1 MIAHFLK
8 LEWKQY
14 FRSSYWQKSIFLNIL
29 LGFFALYF
37 MASFLIIGIGGY
49 YILKDQ
55 FPEQDPL
62 VLVNSFLMNV
72 IVGDLIFRYIMQK
85 LPVMN
90 IKPLLILPI
99 NKKKIV
105 HFILMKS
112 SFSIFNLFGLFF
124 YIPFAV
130 VLIVNGYDT
139 TGALAWLFSM
149 ILVVQSANFFN
160 FLVNKNNQVFMGLI
174 TILVGG
180 YIIQKFEVFN
190 LAGFIGEGFDAVYAN
205 PIYALL
211 FLVLVFVLYNF
222 NYKQLRNEVY
232 LDAFISQEV
241 KVAKSSDLAF
251 TNRFGDIAPFIK
263 NDLRLLVRN
272 KRTKSSLWMLLMGL
286 LYGLI
291 FYTQPIYADK
301 EWVFVLVG
309 IFSTG
314 VFLMNFGQ
322 FIPAW
327 DSSYYKM
334 LMSQNITYERYLKSK
349 FIIMTISVVL
359 LFLLGIPYVYFG
371 WKVLAVHFAATI
383 YNIGVNTHVIMFG
396 GSFNRKK
403 INLDEKAAFNYQGT
417 GAVQWLIGIPLMLF
431 PMALFGL
438 ISWLVNFETAVITL
452 LFLGFSGI
460 AFHKNLMKFITHKY
474 QESKYKMIHA
484 FNQEN

>member
-29 LGFFALYF
+29 LVFFALYF

-49 YILKDQ
+49 YILKDL
-55 FPEQDPL
+55 FPTQDPL
-62 VLVNSFLMNV
+62 VLVNSFLMYA
-72 IVGDLIFRYIMQK
+72 IVGDLIFRYMMQN

-90 IKPLLILPI
+90 IKPLLTLPI
-99 NKKKIV
+99 KKNKIV
-105 HFILMKS
+105 HFILLKS
-112 SFSIFNLFGLFF
+112 AVSFFNLFALFF
-124 YIPFAV
+124 YIPFSV
-130 VLIVNGYDT
+130 VLIREGYDAS
-139 TGALAWLFSM
+139 GVLAWLFSM
-149 ILVVQSANFFN
+149 ILLTQSANFFN
-160 FLVNKNNQVFMGLI
+160 FLINKNNQAFVGLI
-174 TILVGG
+174 ALLIVG
-180 YIIQKFEVFN
+180 YLIHHFEIFN
-190 LAGFIGEGFDAVYAN
+190 LAGFIGQGFDAIYSSPVYAL
-205 PIYALL
+205 IFVVLLL
-211 FLVLVFVLYNF
+211 FLYQF

-232 LDAFISQEV
+232 LDAIISE
-241 KVAKSSDLAF
+241 KSKEASSVDLSF
-251 TNRFGDIAPFIK
+251 TDKFGDIAPFIK
-263 NDLRLLVRN
+263 NDLRLMMRN

-286 LYGLI
+286 LYGLV
-291 FYTQPIYADK
+291 FYTQPIYADI
-301 EWVFVLVG
+301 EVIFVLVG

-314 VFLMNFGQ
+314 IFLMNFGQ

-334 LMSQNITYERYLKSK
+334 LMSQNIKYERYLKSK
-349 FIIMTISVVL
+349 FMIMTISIVVL
-359 LFLLGIPYVYFG
+359 FVLGIPYVYFG
-371 WKVLAVHFAATI
+371 WKILAVHFAAMI

-431 PMALFGL
+431 PMGLFWL
-438 ISWLVNFETAVITL
+438 ISWLVNFETATLTL
-452 LFLGFSGI
+452 LILGFAGI
-460 AFHKNLMKFITHKY
+460 AFHKNLMIFITKKY